1 MTNDATDGSVAV
13 KPRKKRKL
21 SKDVTKNK
29 EFAGSNLPQA
39 SEGAQKRRRLK
50 TAAGPNAARSN
61 RPESGEATAKA
72 FRSQHAISVRGT
84 CPAPAGSFQQARSCL
99 GDDLVK
105 GMEEQGYSAPTPIQ
119 AQAWPIAV
127 RGHDLVAV
135 AKTGS
140 GKTCGYLLPALAL
153 IAKRGPTQSLQHKK
167 GLDQRPPA
175 QPSCLI
181 MAPTRELVQQIG
193 KEAKKFAG
201 IVGARVLGIFGGVP
215 KGPQVSALRAG
226 IDMLVATPGRL
237 RDFMTGDQSKAPVV
251 LVDSVTFLVLDE
263 ADRMLDM
270 GFEPE
275 IRQIIAQC
283 PAAGSAQ
290 ETLSGEARQT
300 LFFTA
305 TWPPDVQRSALHFT
319 HHALRVEV
327 GQSSGKGG
335 GGGLATNT
343 SIKQTVK
350 LVKEE
355 EKLMVLK
362 QVIRSDLKPGETC
375 MVFTGRKQTC
385 DALEKELTWDPMRP
399 EAPICAWCRALH
411 GDKESQTC
419 CALPNFTSDE
429 TEVTC
434 LSSKSFKADV
444 TTVPQLVTHFVESLT
459 TEHDACRSNVL

>member
-1 MTNDATDGSVAV
+1 M
-13 KPRKKRKL
+13 
-21 SKDVTKNK
+21 
-29 EFAGSNLPQA
+29 
-39 SEGAQKRRRLK
+39 
-50 TAAGPNAARSN
+50 
-61 RPESGEATAKA
+61 
-72 FRSQHAISVRGT
+72 
-84 CPAPAGSFQQARSCL
+84 

-263 ADRMLDM
+263 A
-270 GFEPE
+270 
-275 IRQIIAQC
+275 
-283 PAAGSAQ
+283 
-290 ETLSGEARQT
+290 
-300 LFFTA
+300 
-305 TWPPDVQRSALHFT
+305 
-319 HHALRVEV
+319 
-327 GQSSGKGG
+327 
-335 GGGLATNT
+335 
-343 SIKQTVK
+343 
-350 LVKEE
+350 
-355 EKLMVLK
+355 
-362 QVIRSDLKPGETC
+362 
-375 MVFTGRKQTC
+375 
-385 DALEKELTWDPMRP
+385 RP
-399 EAPICAWCRALH
+399 
-411 GDKESQTC
+411 
-419 CALPNFTSDE
+419 
-429 TEVTC
+429 
-434 LSSKSFKADV
+434 
-444 TTVPQLVTHFVESLT
+444 
-459 TEHDACRSNVL
+459 